1 MMKVIYVR
9 GIPPLLENDNGLQR
23 FYRSR
28 TMKKVIA
35 ICLVAM
41 MVSTASANYDP
52 LATAPAP
59 VLDAGWSYDQI
70 NAAFVDSLDSPYI
83 YNLTNPAYFRIT
95 DQFIVGDIYYVR
107 DFGALI
113 LTTSLPYAGAPTGF
127 GGLGEAGWTNPAYS
141 GGQVV
146 LAAGAH
152 HLTVQGNAAGGVPAG
167 FYTQLTT
174 IPAPG
179 AILLGSIGAG
189 LVGWLRRRRTL

>member
-1 MMKVIYVR
+1 MKN
-9 GIPPLLENDNGLQR
+9 L
-23 FYRSR
+23 
-28 TMKKVIA
+28 IA

-52 LATAPAP
+52 AGTPPAP

-83 YNLTNPAYFRIT
+83 YNLTTPAYFRIT
-95 DQFIVGDIYYVR
+95 DDFIVGDIYYVR

-113 LTTSLPYAGAPTGF
+113 LTTTLPYAGVPTGF
-127 GGLGEAGWTNPAYS
+127 PDPGESAWQNPAYS
-141 GGQVV
+141 GGEV
-146 LAAGAH
+146 LLAVGPH
-152 HLTVQGNAAGGVPAG
+152 QLTIQGNGAGGVPAG
-167 FYTQLTT
+167 FYTQLTSAP

-179 AILLGSIGAG
+179 AVLLGSIGVS